1 MLSKRNTSVFLITFV
16 AIKCDE
22 VPMKWNTLNING
34 LLLTLERPLV
44 MGILNV
50 TPNSFYEAS
59 RKQTESEVAA
69 EVERLLSE
77 GADIIDV
84 GACSTRPDAAIVSKE
99 EETERLRFGLQA
111 LRKVAP
117 QALVSVDTFRADV
130 ACMCV
135 EEYGVG
141 MVNDISG
148 GTFDKDMFATVA
160 KLRTPYILMYI
171 QGEVESMHRQHT
183 YADVTADTI
192 KALAAKVSE
201 LRGMG
206 VHDIILDPGFGFSK
220 TLEQNYELVAHLAD
234 FQVFELP
241 LLVGISRKSMI
252 WRQLDIR
259 PEEALNGTTALHMAA
274 LERGADIL
282 RVHDV
287 KQAVEAVRIYEELT
301 KYQSTK

>member
-34 LLLTLERPLV
+34 QLLTLERPLV

-69 EVERLLSE
+69 GVERLLSE
-77 GADIIDV
+77 GTDIIDV
-84 GACSTRPDAAIVSKE
+84 GGCSTRPDATIVSAE
-99 EETERLRFGLQA
+99 EETERLRLGLQA

-117 QALVSVDTFRADV
+117 QAVVSVDTFRADV
-130 ACMCV
+130 ARMCV

-141 MVNDISG
+141 IVNDISG
-148 GTFDKDMFATVA
+148 GTFDKEMFATIA
-160 KLRTPYILMYI
+160 RLRVPYILMYM
-171 QGEVESMHRQHT
+171 QGEVQTMHQLHT
-183 YADVTADTI
+183 YGDVTADTI
-192 KALAAKVSE
+192 KALAAKVAA
-201 LRGMG
+201 LRHAG

-220 TLEQNYELVAHLAD
+220 TVEQNYELMAHLDD

-252 WRQLDIR
+252 WRLLDIS

-287 KQAVEAVRIYEELT
+287 KQAVEAVRIFEELT
-301 KYQSTK
+301 KYQSAK

>member
-1 MLSKRNTSVFLITFV
+1 M
-16 AIKCDE
+16 AIMYD
-22 VPMKWNTLNING
+22 VVLMKWNTLNING
-34 LLLTLERPLV
+34 QLLTLERPLV

-50 TPNSFYEAS
+50 TPDSFYEAS
-59 RKQTESEVAA
+59 RMQTEGDVAA
-69 EVERLLSE
+69 RVEQLLSE

-84 GACSTRPDAAIVSKE
+84 GACSTRPDAAIVSTE
-99 EETERLRFGLQA
+99 EEMKRLRLGLQT

-117 QALVSVDTFRADV
+117 QAVVSVDTFRADV
-130 ACMCV
+130 ARMCV

-148 GTFDKDMFATVA
+148 GTFDPQMYATVA
-160 KLRTPYILMYI
+160 QLRTPYILMYM
-171 QGEVESMHRQHT
+171 QGEVDSMHQHHT

-192 KALAAKVSE
+192 KALAAKVAQ
-201 LRGMG
+201 LRSVG

-220 TLEQNYELVAHLAD
+220 TVAQNYELMAHLED

-241 LLVGISRKSMI
+241 LLVGVSRKSMI
-252 WRQLDIR
+252 WRLLDIR

-287 KQAVEAVRIYEELT
+287 KPAVEAVRIYEEIT
-301 KYQSTK
+301 KYQPTK